1 MVVSQWKKLQ
11 IIIFQNFCFC
21 AFIFKTTGLY
31 SSGGVVGIAMGA
43 YAGETQF
50 ESRPLQEYFS
60 KITAPYYAGDTQF
73 ESRLVKI

>member
-1 MVVSQWKKLQ
+1 M
-11 IIIFQNFCFC
+11 
-21 AFIFKTTGLY
+21 FKTIGLY
-31 SSGGVVGIAMGA
+31 SSGGVVGIAMGN

-50 ESRPLQEYFS
+50 ESRPVQEYFS